1 MIDVNNLSK
10 SIIDG
15 TKVKLILEDVS
26 FSVGQ
31 GKSLSITG
39 ESGAGKSTLLHLL
52 AALDKPDSGHIMVNN
67 LALDKDLKEKQADNY
82 RKNQLGM
89 VFQQFNLIDCLSVWD
104 NVSFTA
110 RINGVYDPS
119 HIEHL
124 LEQLDVIQHRHK
136 LPVELSGGEQ
146 QRVSIARALTHRP
159 KVVLADEPTG
169 NLDDKNSALVS
180 ALLFSLCQST
190 QTSLVIVTHSQEV
203 ASQADTHLRLSNGR
217 LHAVT

>member
-1 MIDVNNLSK
+1 MIDVKNLSK

-15 TKVKLILEDVS
+15 ANIKMILEDVS
-26 FSVGQ
+26 FSVKKGE
-31 GKSLSITG
+31 SLSITG

-52 AALDKPDSGHIMVNN
+52 AALDKPDSGDMTVNGI
-67 LALDKDLKEKQADNY
+67 ALNRALKERQADDY

-110 RINGVYDPS
+110 RINDVYDQDY
-119 HIEHL
+119 IEHL
-124 LEQLDVIQHRHK
+124 LEQLGVVDHRHK

-159 KVVLADEPTG
+159 KVLLADEPTG
-169 NLDDKNSALVS
+169 NLDDKNSTLVS
-180 ALLFSLCQST
+180 ALLFSLCEST
-190 QTSLVIVTHSQEV
+190 QTSLVIVTHSKEV
-203 ASQADTHLRLSNGR
+203 ASQANTHLRLSNGM
-217 LHAVT
+217 LHAVS

>member
-1 MIDVNNLSK
+1 MIKVDHLSK

-15 TKVKLILEDVS
+15 SNVKLILEDVS
-26 FSVGQ
+26 FSVDQGQ
-31 GKSLSITG
+31 SLSITG

-52 AALDKPDSGHIMVNN
+52 AALDKPDSGDISVNG
-67 LALDKDLKEKQADNY
+67 LALNKSLKEKQADHY
-82 RKNQLGM
+82 RKTQLGM

-110 RINGVYDPS
+110 RINGVYDQQY
-119 HIEHL
+119 IEHL
-124 LEQLDVIQHRHK
+124 LEQLGVINHRHK

-180 ALLFSLCQST
+180 ALLFSLCEST
-190 QTSLVIVTHSQEV
+190 QTSLIIVTHSHDV
-203 ASQADTHLRLSNGR
+203 ASQANTHLRLSNGR
-217 LHAVT
+217 LHAVS

>member
-110 RINGVYDPS
+110 RINGVYDPG